1 MFPIIL
7 KCLIEFLKIIYC
19 VSLKRK
25 QKNEKKVLVQTFY
38 NGSVHWCP
46 IQKVVWIIVDG
57 SLILFYFYVDFD
69 IRQVFPFSP
78 LAIVVAIDLLAIKI
92 RHLQN
97 IKGIRNW
104 SLNNVSYIQDTIKTD
119 FYADDTA
126 LFLNDEDDRRYALNV
141 IHEFSIFYGLEVNK
155 TKSHAIAWT
164 PLFFFSFFFFW
175 LLFNIIGKSCHLRF

>member
-1 MFPIIL
+1 M
-7 KCLIEFLKIIYC
+7 CLW
-19 VSLKRK
+19 K

-46 IQKVVWIIVDG
+46 IQKVGWITVDG
-57 SLILFYFYVDFD
+57 SLIFFLNVDFG
-69 IRQVFPFSP
+69 IRQGCPFSP
-78 LAIVVAIDLLAIKI
+78 LAIVLAIDLLAIKI

-104 SLNNVSYIQDTIKTD
+104 SLNNVSYIEDTIKTD

-141 IHEFSIFYGLEVNK
+141 IHEFCIFYGWEVNK
-155 TKSHAIAWT
+155 SHT
-164 PLFFFSFFFFW
+164 PLHGLTFFFFSFFVLF
-175 LLFNIIGKSCHLRF
+175 LFNIIRKSCHLRF

>member
-1 MFPIIL
+1 M
-7 KCLIEFLKIIYC
+7 
-19 VSLKRK
+19 
-25 QKNEKKVLVQTFY
+25 
-38 NGSVHWCP
+38 
-46 IQKVVWIIVDG
+46 DG
-57 SLILFYFYVDFD
+57 SLILLIFFIFFYVDFD
-69 IRQVFPFSP
+69 IRHVFPFSP

-104 SLNNVSYIQDTIKTD
+104 SLNNVSYIEDTIKTD

-164 PLFFFSFFFFW
+164 HFFFHFFFSGYFLTSSENPVIF
-175 LLFNIIGKSCHLRF
+175 GSKK